1 MIDQQWMAFR
11 GTLTVFS
18 ADNLAAWSV
27 GGYKALASAFRKCQY
42 CLAVNETMQTK
53 VTCMITL
60 AKSTI
65 IIYCIVCILHCICTL

>member
-1 MIDQQWMAFR
+1 MAFQ

-42 CLAVNETMQTK
+42 CMATDEDMQTK
-53 VTCMITL
+53 V
-60 AKSTI
+60 S
-65 IIYCIVCILHCICTL
+65 